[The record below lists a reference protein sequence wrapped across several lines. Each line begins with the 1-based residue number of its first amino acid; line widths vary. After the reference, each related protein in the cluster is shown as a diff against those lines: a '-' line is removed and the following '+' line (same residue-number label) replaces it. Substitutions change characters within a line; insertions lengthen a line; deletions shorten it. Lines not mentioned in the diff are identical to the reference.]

1 MKRMLAFSRRNAK
14 EILRDGVTL
23 FFGIAFP
30 LTLLLLMTAIQANIP
45 VEIYNI
51 ERLAPGVAAFGL
63 CFLSLFSAMLISKDR
78 TTSFLMRLYSSP
90 MTPSDFILGYTLP
103 LVPMGIV
110 QSAVC
115 FFAATIFRLPA
126 SVNILLAIVVL
137 IPSALLYIA
146 IGLLCGSLMND
157 KQVGG
162 ICGALL
168 TNVSGWL
175 SGVWFDLALVGGAFE
190 KIACALPFVH
200 AADAA
205 RAAIAGDYAAIPTHI
220 AVVLAYAVVIYIL
233 AVVIFRKKM
242 KM

>member
-1 MKRMLAFSRRNAK
+1 MKIAMCQMLSEYGRPEENLSRAK
-14 EILRDGVTL
+14 EMLRDGVTL

-30 LTLLLLMTAIQANIP
+30 LILLLLMTAIQANIP

-90 MTPSDFILGYTLP
+90 MTPADFILGYTLP

-115 FFAATIFRLPA
+115 FFVATIFRLPA

-137 IPSALLYIA
+137 ISSAKILSIA
-146 IGLLCGSLMND
+146 ALSQTSAQWKAKDAPVIFSRRRSTSGLL
-157 KQVGG
+157 
-162 ICGALL
+162 
-168 TNVSGWL
+168 
-175 SGVWFDLALVGGAFE
+175 FE
-190 KIACALPFVH
+190 KLSTMTTSCPAERSSMAVCEPIYPAPPESKTFIIYHILSYGFFVH
-200 AADAA
+200 
-205 RAAIAGDYAAIPTHI
+205 DY
-220 AVVLAYAVVIYIL
+220 YSG
-233 AVVIFRKKM
+233 RRNRCQ
-242 KM
+242 

>member
-1 MKRMLAFSRRNAK
+1 MKRMFAFSKRNAK

-30 LTLLLLMTAIQANIP
+30 LILLLLMTAIQANIP

-51 ERLAPGVAAFGL
+51 DRLAPGVAAFGL

-90 MTPSDFILGYTLP
+90 MTPADFILGYTLP

-115 FFAATIFRLPA
+115 FFVATIFRLPA

-175 SGVWFDLALVGGAFE
+175 SGVWFDLELVGGAFE
-190 KIACALPFVH
+190 KIAPMPQEP
-200 AADAA
+200 
-205 RAAIAGDYAAIPTHI
+205 R
-220 AVVLAYAVVIYIL
+220 
-233 AVVIFRKKM
+233 
-242 KM
+242 

>member
-1 MKRMLAFSRRNAK
+1 MKRMFAFSKRNAK
-14 EILRDGVTL
+14 EMLRDGVTL

-30 LTLLLLMTAIQANIP
+30 LILLLLMTAIQANIP

-90 MTPSDFILGYTLP
+90 MTPADFILGYTLP

-115 FFAATIFRLPA
+115 FFVATIFRLPA

-205 RAAIAGDYAAIPTHI
+205 RAAIAGDYPD
-220 AVVLAYAVVIYIL
+220 AYSRRACIRGRDIHTCGRG
-233 AVVIFRKKM
+233 FQKKDENVSL
-242 KM
+242 

>member
-30 LTLLLLMTAIQANIP
+30 LILLLLMTAIQANIP

-103 LVPMGIV
+103 LAPMRIV
-110 QSAVC
+110 QSAVG
-115 FFAATIFRLPA
+115 FFVATIFRLPA

-146 IGLLCGSLMND
+146 LGLLCGSLMHD
-157 KQVGG
+157 TQVGG

>member
-1 MKRMLAFSRRNAK
+1 MKRMLAFSKRNTK
-14 EILRDGVTL
+14 EMLRDGVTL

-30 LTLLLLMTAIQANIP
+30 LILLLLMTAIQANIP

-115 FFAATIFRLPA
+115 FFVATIFRLPA
-126 SVNILLAIVVL
+126 SVNILLAIAVL

-175 SGVWFDLALVGGAFE
+175 SGVWFDLKLVGGAFE
-190 KIACALPFVH
+190 KIAGALPFVH
-200 AADAA
+200 SADAA
-205 RAAIAGDYAAIPTHI
+205 RAAISGDYAAIPMHL

>member
-1 MKRMLAFSRRNAK
+1 M
-14 EILRDGVTL
+14 
-23 FFGIAFP
+23 
-30 LTLLLLMTAIQANIP
+30 
-45 VEIYNI
+45 
-51 ERLAPGVAAFGL
+51 
-63 CFLSLFSAMLISKDR
+63 
-78 TTSFLMRLYSSP
+78 
-90 MTPSDFILGYTLP
+90 
-103 LVPMGIV
+103 
-110 QSAVC
+110 
-115 FFAATIFRLPA
+115 
-126 SVNILLAIVVL
+126 
-137 IPSALLYIA
+137 
-146 IGLLCGSLMND
+146 
-157 KQVGG
+157 
-162 ICGALL
+162 CGASL

>member
-1 MKRMLAFSRRNAK
+1 MKRMFAFSKRNAK
-14 EILRDGVTL
+14 EMLRDGVTL

-30 LTLLLLMTAIQANIP
+30 LILLLLMTAIQANIP

-51 ERLAPGVAAFGL
+51 DRLAPGVAAFGL

-90 MTPSDFILGYTLP
+90 MTPSDFIIGYILP

-115 FFAATIFRLPA
+115 FGVAMIFGLHA
-126 SVNILLAIVVL
+126 SVNILLAIAVL

-205 RAAIAGDYAAIPTHI
+205 RATIAGDYAAIPTHI
-220 AVVLAYAVVIYIL
+220 AVVLAYAVAIYIL
-233 AVVIFRKKM
+233 AVVVFRKKM

>member
-30 LTLLLLMTAIQANIP
+30 LILLLLMTAIQANIP

-51 ERLAPGVAAFGL
+51 DRLAPGVAAFGL

-115 FFAATIFRLPA
+115 FFVSTIFRLPA

-157 KQVGG
+157 K
-162 ICGALL
+162 IWNMRRIADEC
-168 TNVSGWL
+168 
-175 SGVWFDLALVGGAFE
+175 FRLALGCLV
-190 KIACALPFVH
+190 
-200 AADAA
+200 
-205 RAAIAGDYAAIPTHI
+205 
-220 AVVLAYAVVIYIL
+220 
-233 AVVIFRKKM
+233 
-242 KM
+242 

>member
-1 MKRMLAFSRRNAK
+1 MKRMFAFSKRNAK

-30 LTLLLLMTAIQANIP
+30 LILLLLMTAIQANIP

-63 CFLSLFSAMLISKDR
+63 CFLS
-78 TTSFLMRLYSSP
+78 
-90 MTPSDFILGYTLP
+90 
-103 LVPMGIV
+103 
-110 QSAVC
+110 
-115 FFAATIFRLPA
+115 
-126 SVNILLAIVVL
+126 
-137 IPSALLYIA
+137 LYIA

-233 AVVIFRKKM
+233 AVVVFRKKM